1 MGRTFRQPTA
11 ATALALGGGSI
22 KISLT
27 TLILALLV
35 AAAWASVG
43 GLLIAG
49 IENRWVVAASGAS
62 CSLTIAV
69 VAFRCVERIGVLL
82 AQHAKHMETITQEH
96 GKDLRDQV
104 FTLNWMMTSQAFG
117 TERARIDATHLYGNS
132 GGSDTDPFRT
142 VNGG

>member
-1 MGRTFRQPTA
+1 MGRKFRQPTA

-22 KISLT
+22 KISPT
-27 TLILALLV
+27 TLILALFV
-35 AAAWASVG
+35 IVAWASVG
-43 GLLIAG
+43 ALLIAG
-49 IENRWVVAASGAS
+49 FENRWVVAASGAS

-82 AQHAKHMETITQEH
+82 ARHAEHMETITQEH
-96 GKDLRDQV
+96 SKDLRSQV

-117 TERARIDATHLYGNS
+117 TERARIDAAHMYGDS
-132 GGSDTDPFRT
+132 GGPDSGSFRI